1 MGVIM
6 NSIVC
11 VKQVPDTEIRIQ
23 IEDGQVIE
31 EKLQYVVNPYD
42 EYAIEEALRL
52 REKFGGGR
60 VTVLTLGPERAREAI
75 MQALAV
81 GADEAIHLVDEA
93 FQGGDAYATA
103 KALAEV
109 IARLNLEYDIILCGR
124 QGVDHDNAQVGI
136 ALAEMLNLPHVSL
149 VTRLE
154 VADDKS
160 KATVQREVEEGK
172 EIVETPLP
180 AVITAQKGLNEPRY
194 PTFAG
199 IRAAR
204 KKPIHKKT
212 VAELAIDPG
221 TIGATGAKL
230 EIVSLSAP
238 PERDAGQIIQGNA
251 AEACR
256 ELVRLLQEEAKVV

>member
-1 MGVIM
+1 M

-11 VKQVPDTEIRIQ
+11 VKQVPDTEIRIE
-23 IEDGQVIE
+23 IEDGQVVE
-31 EKLQYVVNPYD
+31 EKLQYVINPYD

-52 REKFGGGR
+52 REKFGEGR
-60 VTVLTLGPERAREAI
+60 ITVLTLGPERVREAL
-75 MQALAV
+75 MQVLAV
-81 GADEAIHLVDEA
+81 GADDAIHLVDEA

-103 KALAEV
+103 KALAEAIV
-109 IARLNLEYDIILCGR
+109 SLGLRYDIILCGK

-160 KATVQREVEEGK
+160 RAMAQREVEGGK
-172 EIVETPLP
+172 EVVETSLP
-180 AVITAQKGLNEPRY
+180 AVITAQKGLNEPRH

-212 VAELAIDPG
+212 AAELGIDPG
-221 TIGATGAKL
+221 TVGAAGAKL
-230 EIVSLSAP
+230 EIVSLSP
-238 PERDAGQIIQGNA
+238 PQERSAGRIIPGNPV
-251 AEACR
+251 EACR
-256 ELVRLLQEEAKVV
+256 ELVRLLWEEAKVV

>member
-1 MGVIM
+1 
-6 NSIVC
+6 
-11 VKQVPDTEIRIQ
+11 
-23 IEDGQVIE
+23 
-31 EKLQYVVNPYD
+31 
-42 EYAIEEALRL
+42 
-52 REKFGGGR
+52 
-60 VTVLTLGPERAREAI
+60 

-81 GADEAIHLVDEA
+81 GVDEAIHLVDEA
-93 FQGGDAYATA
+93 FQCGDAYATA
-103 KALAEV
+103 KALAEA

-149 VTRLE
+149 VTKLE

-194 PTFAG
+194 PTFTG

-204 KKPIHKKT
+204 KKPIYKKT
-212 VAELAIDPG
+212 VAELGIDPG

-230 EIVSLSAP
+230 EIVSLSP
-238 PERDAGQIIQGNA
+238 PLERDAGQIIPGNA
-251 AEACR
+251 TEACR
-256 ELVRLLQEEAKVV
+256 ELVRLLQKETKVV

>member
-1 MGVIM
+1 M

-11 VKQVPDTEIRIQ
+11 VKQVPDTEIRIE
-23 IEDGQVIE
+23 IEDGQVVE
-31 EKLQYVVNPYD
+31 EKLQYVINPYD
-42 EYAIEEALRL
+42 EYALEEALRL

-60 VTVLTLGPERAREAI
+60 ITILTLGPERAREAI

-81 GADEAIHLVDEA
+81 GADEAVHLVDGA

-109 IARLNLEYDIILCGR
+109 IVRLDLGYDIILCGK

-160 KATVQREVEEGK
+160 KVTAQRELEEGK
-172 EIVETPLP
+172 EAVETPLP

-212 VAELAIDPG
+212 AAELGIDPG
-221 TIGATGAKL
+221 TVGAAGAKL
-230 EIVSLSAP
+230 EIVSLSLP
-238 PERDAGQIIQGNA
+238 PERGAGQIISGNPV
-251 AEACR
+251 EACR
-256 ELVRLLQEEAKVV
+256 ELVRLLWEEAPAPQQW

>member
-1 MGVIM
+1 MGVMI

-23 IEDGQVIE
+23 IENGQVIE

-52 REKFGGGR
+52 REKFGEGR

-103 KALAEV
+103 KALAKAIV
-109 IARLNLEYDIILCGR
+109 GLDLEFDIILCGK
-124 QGVDHDNAQVGI
+124 QGVDHDNAQIGI
-136 ALAEMLNLPHVSL
+136 TLAEMLNLPHVSL
-149 VTRLE
+149 VTKLE

-160 KATVQREVEEGK
+160 KATAQREVEEGK
-172 EIVETPLP
+172 EVVETPLP

-194 PTFAG
+194 PTFKG

-204 KKPIHKKT
+204 KKPIHRKT
-212 VAELAIDPG
+212 ASELGIDPEAV
-221 TIGATGAKL
+221 GAAGAKL
-230 EIVSLSAP
+230 EIVSLSPP
-238 PERDAGQIIQGNA
+238 PERDAGQIISGNA
-251 AEACR
+251 AEACQ
-256 ELVRLLQEEAKVV
+256 ELVRLLQEGAKVV

>member
-1 MGVIM
+1 M

-11 VKQVPDTEIRIQ
+11 VKQVPDTEIRIE
-23 IEDGQVIE
+23 IEDGQVVG
-31 EKLQYVVNPYD
+31 EKLQYVINPYD

-52 REKFGGGR
+52 REKFSEGR

-75 MQALAV
+75 MQALSV

-93 FQGGDAYATA
+93 FRGGDAYATA
-103 KALAEV
+103 QALAEAIV
-109 IARLNLEYDIILCGR
+109 RLDLEYDMILCGK

-136 ALAEMLNLPHVSL
+136 ALAEMLSLPHVSL

-160 KATVQREVEEGK
+160 KATAQREVEGGK
-172 EIVETPLP
+172 EVVETPLP

-194 PTFAG
+194 PTFKG

-204 KKPIHKKT
+204 QKPIHKKT
-212 VAELAIDPG
+212 AAELGIDPEVV
-221 TIGATGAKL
+221 GAAGARL
-230 EIVSLSAP
+230 EIVSLSPP
-238 PERDAGQIIQGNA
+238 PERNAGQIIPGNPV
-251 AEACR
+251 EACK

>member
-1 MGVIM
+1 VV

-11 VKQVPDTEIRIQ
+11 VKQVPDTEIRIE

-31 EKLQYVVNPYD
+31 QKLQYVVNPYD

-52 REKFGGGR
+52 QEEFGEGR
-60 VTVLTLGPERAREAI
+60 ITVLTLGPERAREAI
-75 MQALAV
+75 MQVLAV

-93 FQGGDAYATA
+93 FQSGDAYATA
-103 KALAEV
+103 KVLAEAIV
-109 IARLNLEYDIILCGR
+109 RLNLEYDIILCGK

-149 VTRLE
+149 VTKLE

-160 KATVQREVEEGK
+160 KATAQREVEGGREV
-172 EIVETPLP
+172 VETPLP

-194 PTFAG
+194 PTFRG

-212 VAELAIDPG
+212 AAELGIDPG
-221 TIGATGAKL
+221 TVGAAEAKL
-230 EIVSLSAP
+230 EIVSLNLP
-238 PERDAGQIIQGNA
+238 PEREAGQIIPGNA
-251 AEACR
+251 AEACK
-256 ELVRLLQEEAKVV
+256 ELVRLLREEAKVV

>member
-1 MGVIM
+1 MI

-23 IEDGQVIE
+23 IEDDQVVE
-31 EKLQYVVNPYD
+31 EKLQYVINPYD

-52 REKFGGGR
+52 REKFGEGR

-81 GADEAIHLVDEA
+81 GADEAIHLADEA

-103 KALAEV
+103 KALAEAIV
-109 IARLNLEYDIILCGR
+109 RLDLEYDIILCGK

-149 VTRLE
+149 VTKLE

-160 KATVQREVEEGK
+160 KATAQREVEEGK
-172 EIVETPLP
+172 EVVETSLP

-204 KKPIHKKT
+204 KKPIRKKT
-212 VAELAIDPG
+212 AAELGVDAE
-221 TIGATGAKL
+221 TVGASGAKL
-230 EIVSLSAP
+230 EILTISP
-238 PERDAGQIIQGNA
+238 PPARDAGQIIPGNA
-251 AEACR
+251 TEACR
-256 ELVRLLQEEAKVV
+256 ELVRLLRKEAKVV

>member
-1 MGVIM
+1 MI

-11 VKQVPDTEIRIQ
+11 VKQVPDTEIRIE
-23 IEDGQVIE
+23 IEDGQVVE
-31 EKLQYVVNPYD
+31 EKLHYVVNPYD

-52 REKFGGGR
+52 RERFGEGR
-60 VTVLTLGPERAREAI
+60 VTVLTLGPEGARETI

-93 FQGGDAYATA
+93 FQGGDAYSTA
-103 KALAEV
+103 KALAEAIV
-109 IARLNLEYDIILCGR
+109 RLDLEYDIILCGK

-136 ALAEMLNLPHVSL
+136 ALAEMLNLPHISL
-149 VTRLE
+149 VTKLE

-160 KATVQREVEEGK
+160 KATAQREVEGGK
-172 EIVETPLP
+172 EAVETTLP

-194 PTFAG
+194 PTFKG

-212 VAELAIDPG
+212 AAELGIDPEVV
-221 TIGATGAKL
+221 GAAGAKL
-230 EIVSLSAP
+230 EIASLSPP
-238 PERDAGQIIQGNA
+238 PERSAGQIMPGNEV
-251 AEACR
+251 EACR

>member
-1 MGVIM
+1 MGVMM

-23 IEDGQVIE
+23 IEDGQVVE

-52 REKFGGGR
+52 RERFGEGR
-60 VTVLTLGPERAREAI
+60 ITVLTLGPERAREAI

-81 GADEAIHLVDEA
+81 GTDEAIHLVDKA

-103 KALAEV
+103 KALAEAIV
-109 IARLNLEYDIILCGR
+109 RLNLEYDIILCGK

-149 VTRLE
+149 VTKLE

-160 KATVQREVEEGK
+160 KATAQREVEGGK
-172 EIVETPLP
+172 EVVETPLP

-194 PTFAG
+194 PTFKG

-212 VAELAIDPG
+212 AAELGIVPG
-221 TIGATGAKL
+221 TVGASGAKL
-230 EIVSLSAP
+230 EIVSLSSP
-238 PERDAGQIIQGNA
+238 PKRSAGQIIAGNPV
-251 AEACR
+251 EACQK
-256 ELVRLLQEEAKVV
+256 LVHLLQEEAKVV

>member
-1 MGVIM
+1 MD
-6 NSIVC
+6 SIIC

-52 REKFGGGR
+52 REKFGEGR
-60 VTVLTLGPERAREAI
+60 ITVLTLGPERAREAM

-81 GADEAIHLVDEA
+81 GADEAIHLADDA

-103 KALAEV
+103 KALAEAIV
-109 IARLNLEYDIILCGR
+109 ALDLEYDIILCGK

-160 KATVQREVEEGK
+160 KATAQREAEGGK
-172 EIVETPLP
+172 EVVETSLP

-194 PTFAG
+194 PTFTG

-212 VAELAIDPG
+212 AAELGIDPK
-221 TIGATGAKL
+221 TVGAAGAKL
-230 EIVSLSAP
+230 EIVSISP
-238 PERDAGQIIQGNA
+238 PSERRAGQIIPGNPV
-251 AEACR
+251 EACR
-256 ELVRLLQEEAKVV
+256 ELLRLLQEETLAPQEW

>member
-1 MGVIM
+1 MGVMM

-11 VKQVPDTEIRIQ
+11 FKQVPDTEMRIE
-23 IEDGQVIE
+23 IEDGQVVE
-31 EKLQYVVNPYD
+31 EKLQYVINPYD

-52 REKFGGGR
+52 REKFSEGR
-60 VTVLTLGPERAREAI
+60 ITVLTLGPERAREAI

-103 KALAEV
+103 RALAEAIV
-109 IARLNLEYDIILCGR
+109 RLDLEYDIILCGK

-149 VTRLE
+149 VTKLE
-154 VADDKS
+154 VAADKS
-160 KATVQREVEEGK
+160 KATAQREVEGGK
-172 EIVETPLP
+172 EVVETPLP

-194 PTFAG
+194 PTFKG

-204 KKPIHKKT
+204 KKPIHKMT
-212 VAELAIDPG
+212 AAELGIDPG
-221 TIGATGAKL
+221 SAGAAGAKL
-230 EIVSLSAP
+230 EIISLRPP
-238 PERDAGQIIQGNA
+238 PERSAGQIIPGNA

-256 ELVRLLQEEAKVV
+256 ELARLLQEEAKVV

>member
-1 MGVIM
+1 M

-11 VKQVPDTEIRIQ
+11 VKQVPDTEIRIE
-23 IEDGQVIE
+23 IEDGQIVE
-31 EKLQYVVNPYD
+31 EKLQYVINPYD

-52 REKFGGGR
+52 REKFGEGR
-60 VTVLTLGPERAREAI
+60 ITVLTLGPDRAREAI

-103 KALAEV
+103 KAMAFSIV
-109 IARLNLEYDIILCGR
+109 RLNLEYDIILCGK
-124 QGVDHDNAQVGI
+124 QSVDHDNAQVGI

-149 VTRLE
+149 VTNLE

-160 KATVQREVEEGK
+160 KATAQREVEEGK
-172 EIVETPLP
+172 EVVETPLP

-194 PTFAG
+194 PTFKG
-199 IRAAR
+199 IRVAR
-204 KKPIHKKT
+204 KKPIHKKMA
-212 VAELAIDPG
+212 AELNIVPG
-221 TIGATGAKL
+221 TVGAAGAKL
-230 EIVSLSAP
+230 EIVSFSPP
-238 PERDAGQIIQGNA
+238 PERSAGQIIPGNPV
-251 AEACR
+251 EACR

>member
-1 MGVIM
+1 M

-11 VKQVPDTEIRIQ
+11 VKQVPDTEIRIE
-23 IEDGQVIE
+23 IEDGQVVE
-31 EKLQYVVNPYD
+31 EKLQYVINPYD
-42 EYAIEEALRL
+42 EYAIEEALQL
-52 REKFGGGR
+52 REKFGEGLI
-60 VTVLTLGPERAREAI
+60 TVLTLGPERAREAI

-103 KALAEV
+103 KALAEA

-172 EIVETPLP
+172 EMVEATLP

-194 PTFAG
+194 PTFTG

-204 KKPIHKKT
+204 KKPSHKKT
-212 VAELAIDPG
+212 VAELGIDPE

-230 EIVSLSAP
+230 EIVSLSPP
-238 PERDAGQIIQGNA
+238 PERDAGQIIPGNV
-251 AEACR
+251 AEACG
-256 ELVRLLQEEAKVV
+256 ELVRLLREEAKVM

>member
-1 MGVIM
+1 M

-11 VKQVPDTEIRIQ
+11 VKQVPDTEIRIE
-23 IEDGQVIE
+23 IEDDQIVE
-31 EKLQYVVNPYD
+31 EKLQYVINPYD
-42 EYAIEEALRL
+42 EYALEEALRL
-52 REKFGGGR
+52 RERFGEGR
-60 VTVLTLGPERAREAI
+60 ITVLTLGPERAREAI

-81 GADEAIHLVDEA
+81 GADEAIHLADGA

-103 KALAEV
+103 KALAV
-109 IARLNLEYDIILCGR
+109 AIAKLGLEYDIILCGK

-160 KATVQREVEEGK
+160 KAMAQRGVEGGK
-172 EIVETPLP
+172 EVVETPLP

-194 PTFAG
+194 PTFTG
-199 IRAAR
+199 IRSAR

-212 VAELAIDPG
+212 AAELGIDPEAV
-221 TIGATGAKL
+221 GAAGAKL
-230 EIVSLSAP
+230 EIVSLSPP
-238 PERDAGQIIQGNA
+238 PERSAGQIIPGSPV
-251 AEACR
+251 EACK

>member
-1 MGVIM
+1 M

-11 VKQVPDTEIRIQ
+11 VKQVPDTEILIG
-23 IEDGQVIE
+23 IEDGQVVE
-31 EKLQYVVNPYD
+31 EKLQYVINPYD

-52 REKFGGGR
+52 RERFGEGR
-60 VTVLTLGPERAREAI
+60 VTVLTLGPERTREAI

-81 GADEAIHLVDEA
+81 GTDEAIHLMDEA

-103 KALAEV
+103 KALAEAIV
-109 IARLNLEYDIILCGR
+109 RLNLEYDIILCGK

-149 VTRLE
+149 VTKLE

-160 KATVQREVEEGK
+160 RAIAQRDVEEGK
-172 EIVETPLP
+172 EVVETPLP

-194 PTFAG
+194 PTFTG

-204 KKPIHKKT
+204 KKPIHRKT
-212 VAELAIDPG
+212 AAELGIDPEAV
-221 TIGATGAKL
+221 GAAGAKL
-230 EIVSLSAP
+230 RIVSLSP
-238 PERDAGQIIQGNA
+238 SPERSAGQIVPGNA

-256 ELVRLLQEEAKVV
+256 ELVRLLREEAGAV

>member
-1 MGVIM
+1 M

-11 VKQVPDTEIRIQ
+11 VKQVPDTEIRIE
-23 IEDGQVIE
+23 IEDGQVVE
-31 EKLQYVVNPYD
+31 EKLQYVINPYD

-52 REKFGGGR
+52 REQFGKGR
-60 VTVLTLGPERAREAI
+60 ITVLTLGPERAREAI

-81 GADEAIHLVDEA
+81 GADEAIHLADEA

-103 KALAEV
+103 KALAEAIV
-109 IARLNLEYDIILCGR
+109 GLNVEYDIILCGK
-124 QGVDHDNAQVGI
+124 QGIDQDNAQVGI
-136 ALAEMLNLPHVSL
+136 ALAEMLDLPHVSL

-160 KATVQREVEEGK
+160 KATAQQEVEEGK
-172 EIVETPLP
+172 ELVETPLP

-194 PTFAG
+194 PTFTG

-212 VAELAIDPG
+212 AAELGIDPE
-221 TIGATGAKL
+221 TVGAAGAKL
-230 EIVSLSAP
+230 EIVSLSPP
-238 PERDAGQIIQGNA
+238 PERSAGHIIPGNPV
-251 AEACR
+251 EACK
-256 ELVRLLQEEAKVV
+256 ELVRLLQEETKVV

>member
-1 MGVIM
+1 M

-11 VKQVPDTEIRIQ
+11 VKQVPDTEIRIE
-23 IEDGQVIE
+23 IEDGQVVE
-31 EKLQYVVNPYD
+31 ERLQYVINPYD
-42 EYAIEEALRL
+42 EYALEEALRL
-52 REKFGGGR
+52 REKFGEGQ

-81 GADEAIHLVDEA
+81 GADEAIHLADEA

-103 KALAEV
+103 KALAEAIV
-109 IARLNLEYDIILCGR
+109 GLDLEYDIILCGK

-154 VADDKS
+154 VAADKS

-172 EIVETPLP
+172 EVVETPLP

-194 PTFAG
+194 PTFTG

-212 VAELAIDPG
+212 AAELGIAPQ
-221 TIGATGAKL
+221 TIGVAGARL
-230 EIVSLSAP
+230 EIVSLSPP
-238 PERDAGQIIQGNA
+238 PEREAGQIIPGSPV
-251 AEACR
+251 EACR
-256 ELVRLLQEEAKVV
+256 ELVRLLREEAKVV

>member
-52 REKFGGGR
+52 REKFGEGR

-75 MQALAV
+75 MQALAI

-103 KALAEV
+103 KALAGAIV
-109 IARLNLEYDIILCGR
+109 GLNLEYDIILCGK

-154 VADDKS
+154 IADDKS
-160 KATVQREVEEGK
+160 KATAQREVEGGK
-172 EIVETPLP
+172 EGVEAPLP
-180 AVITAQKGLNEPRY
+180 AVITAQKGLNEPRR
-194 PTFAG
+194 PTFKG
-199 IRAAR
+199 VRAAR
-204 KKPIHKKT
+204 QKPIHKKT
-212 VAELAIDPG
+212 AAELGIPSK
-221 TIGATGAKL
+221 TVGATGAKV
-230 EIVSLSAP
+230 EIVSLSPP
-238 PERDAGQIIQGNA
+238 PERDAGQIIPGNA

>member
-1 MGVIM
+1 M

-11 VKQVPDTEIRIQ
+11 VKQVPDTEVRIE
-23 IEDGQVIE
+23 IEDGQVVE
-31 EKLQYVVNPYD
+31 EKLQCVINPYD

-52 REKFGGGR
+52 REKFGEGR
-60 VTVLTLGPERAREAI
+60 IIVLTLGPERAREAI

-81 GADEAIHLVDEA
+81 GADEAIHLMGEA

-103 KALAEV
+103 KALAEAIV
-109 IARLNLEYDIILCGR
+109 RLDLEYDIILCGK

-160 KATVQREVEEGK
+160 KATAQREVEEGK
-172 EIVETPLP
+172 EVVEAPLP
-180 AVITAQKGLNEPRY
+180 AVITTQKGLNEPRY
-194 PTFAG
+194 PTFTG

-212 VAELAIDPG
+212 AAELGIDPR
-221 TIGATGAKL
+221 TVGAAGARL
-230 EIVSLSAP
+230 DIVSLSPP
-238 PERDAGQIIQGNA
+238 PERSAGQIISGNPV
-251 AEACR
+251 EACK
-256 ELVRLLQEEAKVV
+256 ELLRLLREEAKVV

>member
-1 MGVIM
+1 M

-11 VKQVPDTEIRIQ
+11 VKQVPDTEILIG
-23 IEDGQVIE
+23 IEDGQVVE
-31 EKLQYVVNPYD
+31 EKLQYVINPYD

-52 REKFGGGR
+52 RERFGEGR
-60 VTVLTLGPERAREAI
+60 VTVLTLGPERTREAI

-81 GADEAIHLVDEA
+81 GTDEAIHLMDEA

-103 KALAEV
+103 KALAEAIV
-109 IARLNLEYDIILCGR
+109 RLNLEYDIILCGK

-149 VTRLE
+149 VTKLE

-160 KATVQREVEEGK
+160 RAIAQREVEEGK
-172 EIVETPLP
+172 EVVETPLP

-194 PTFAG
+194 PTFTG

-204 KKPIHKKT
+204 KKPIHRKT
-212 VAELAIDPG
+212 AAELGIDPEAV
-221 TIGATGAKL
+221 GAAGAKL
-230 EIVSLSAP
+230 RIVSLSP
-238 PERDAGQIIQGNA
+238 SPERSAGQIVPGNA

-256 ELVRLLQEEAKVV
+256 ELVRLLREEAGAV